1 MAAMGVPRL
10 CLPAAGYRVSQDLG
24 RSLYRATVARK
35 SLTLVREES
44 RVVDLFDHGD
54 YPSTE
59 AA

>member
-10 CLPAAGYRVSQDLG
+10 CLPATGYRVSQDLR

-35 SLTLVREES
+35 SLTLVREEF